1 MVTAQIILT
10 EIFLSHKLTY
20 MIYIYIYIYI
30 HFSNGNVSHKN
41 SLKISYI
48 VDHNGK
54 NEFFL
59 IIQVNLF

>member
-10 EIFLSHKLTY
+10 EIFLSQKLPY
-20 MIYIYIYIYI
+20 MIYIYI